1 MAGIPEIV
9 IVQENEDDHD
19 FDHYFVDGNIDG
31 DGKINLN
38 TYHNNIPLD
47 DLSEI
52 SEQEETILL
61 AIGKAVREFEDL
73 TDNIETIN
81 QSTTEISYTTVTDLT
96 DLVDLKIVSLS
107 TFDNKDVKVFLNF
120 TYNDESFLLEENL
133 SNPKHTENL
142 TSKIINQLN
151 SGVGYVIVPDGEKPE
166 TEDQE
171 TIHLMQ
177 TRELDQAGGP

>member
-1 MAGIPEIV
+1 M
-9 IVQENEDDHD
+9 
-19 FDHYFVDGNIDG
+19 
-31 DGKINLN
+31 
-38 TYHNNIPLD
+38 
-47 DLSEI
+47 
-52 SEQEETILL
+52 
-61 AIGKAVREFEDL
+61 
-73 TDNIETIN
+73 
-81 QSTTEISYTTVTDLT
+81 
-96 DLVDLKIVSLS
+96 
-107 TFDNKDVKVFLNF
+107 KVFLNF